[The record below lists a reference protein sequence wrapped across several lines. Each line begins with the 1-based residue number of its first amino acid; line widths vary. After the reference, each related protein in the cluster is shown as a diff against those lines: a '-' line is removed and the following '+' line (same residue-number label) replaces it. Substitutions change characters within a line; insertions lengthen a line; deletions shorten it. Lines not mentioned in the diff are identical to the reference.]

1 MKVEYNYPLSHHWT
15 TEEIIDVV
23 AFFQAVEKAYEA
35 QITRENFMAAYKA
48 FKKVVPSM
56 AEEKT
61 IFKEFEEASGFNSYR
76 IVKKAKEGQDGD
88 AITGK

>member
-1 MKVEYNYPLSHHWT
+1 MDYNYPLSHHWT

-23 AFFQAVEKAYEA
+23 AFFQAVEKAYEGE
-35 QITRENFMAAYKA
+35 IKREQFMDAYRA

-61 IFKEFEEASGFNSYR
+61 IFKEFEDASGFNSYR
-76 IVKKAKEGQDGD
+76 VVKKAKESNEGEMLSGR
-88 AITGK
+88 

>member
-1 MKVEYNYPLSHHWT
+1 MEYNYPLSHHWS

-23 AFFQAVEKAYEA
+23 AFFQAVEKAYES
-35 QITRENFMAAYKA
+35 QIEREQFMESYRA

-61 IFKEFEEASGFNSYR
+61 LFNEFEDASGFVSYR
-76 IVKKAKEGQDGD
+76 VVKKAKEAAAGEMIKGS
-88 AITGK
+88 

>member
-1 MKVEYNYPLSHHWT
+1 MDYNYPLSHHWS

-23 AFFQAVEKAYEA
+23 AFFQAVEKAYEGE
-35 QITRENFMAAYKA
+35 IKRENFMDAYRA

-61 IFKEFEEASGFNSYR
+61 IFKEFEDVSGFNSYR
-76 IVKKAKEGQDGD
+76 VVKKGKEANAGD
-88 AITGK
+88 MISQK